1 MKDMATWTDRDST
14 LVCQFI
20 SADRAFRYDCHQSEN
35 SFMSSEMIVAL
46 RKFLLKSFAEEYQIA
61 GSVDVGSV

>member
-1 MKDMATWTDRDST
+1 MFDK
-14 LVCQFI
+14 
-20 SADRAFRYDCHQSEN
+20 YQSEN

-61 GSVDVGSV
+61 GSVDVSSV